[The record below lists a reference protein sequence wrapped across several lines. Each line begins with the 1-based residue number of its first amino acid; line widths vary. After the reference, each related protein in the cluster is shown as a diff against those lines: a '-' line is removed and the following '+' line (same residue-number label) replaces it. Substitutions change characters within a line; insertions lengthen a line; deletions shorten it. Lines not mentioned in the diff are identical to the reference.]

1 MCFGQDKEHEKC
13 SELLQKT
20 EKKSEQQ
27 QKNML
32 LEKGLLLKMQIHSLP
47 AGGAFGAAETE
58 VSPVTAVNKAALP
71 ALMNTTLPDQIKSKP
86 F

>member
-1 MCFGQDKEHEKC
+1 MLRAAVENRK
-13 SELLQKT
+13 
-20 EKKSEQQ
+20 KKSDVV
-27 QKNML
+27 K
-32 LEKGLLLKMQIHSLP
+32 KKHVAGDGLLLKMQIHSLP